1 MGPRRESRR
10 GREGRKCGETYSL
23 IMNGPHRRGNA
34 VWPGK
39 PHMLGSCSQEK
50 NKLERT
56 PNGKLNDV
64 HQYHFG
70 FEP

>member
-1 MGPRRESRR
+1 M
-10 GREGRKCGETYSL
+10 
-23 IMNGPHRRGNA
+23 
-34 VWPGK
+34 WPGE

-64 HQYHFG
+64 HRYHFG
-70 FEP
+70 LEL